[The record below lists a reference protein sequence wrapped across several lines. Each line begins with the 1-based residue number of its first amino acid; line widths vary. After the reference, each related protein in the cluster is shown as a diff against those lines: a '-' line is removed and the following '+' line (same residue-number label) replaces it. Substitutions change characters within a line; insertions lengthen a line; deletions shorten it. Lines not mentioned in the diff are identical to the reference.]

1 MDELIKYQHELA
13 QIEQT
18 VLSAIKATRAVSQ
31 AHLELTS
38 RVGILEE
45 QMKKRI
51 YVSPAHKNMLQK
63 AVNNHVRA
71 LTEQYGINYKTGS
84 KRIFQAIW
92 RALKDKY
99 SISVYSELPDIEFDN
114 ALEFIRK
121 WEDEVFLNRLKVET
135 AA

>member
-1 MDELIKYQHELA
+1 MSDLVRYQQELA

-18 VLSAIKATRAVSQ
+18 VLTAISATRAVSR

-38 RVGILEE
+38 RVGTLEE
-45 QMKKRI
+45 QMLKRI

-71 LTEQYGINYKTGS
+71 LVEQYGLTYKDCS
-84 KRIFQAIW
+84 KKVFPAVW

-121 WEDEVFLNRLKVET
+121 WEDEVLLNRLKSEM

>member
-1 MDELIKYQHELA
+1 MSDLVRYQAELQELTA
-13 QIEQT
+13 T
-18 VLSAIKATRAVSQ
+18 VLSATKLARAVSQ

-38 RVGILEE
+38 RVDTLEE
-45 QMKKRI
+45 QMLKRI

-71 LTEQYGINYKTGS
+71 LVEQYGLKYRDCS
-84 KRIFQAIW
+84 KKIFPAIW

-121 WEDEVFLNRLKVET
+121 WEDEVLLNRLKTET